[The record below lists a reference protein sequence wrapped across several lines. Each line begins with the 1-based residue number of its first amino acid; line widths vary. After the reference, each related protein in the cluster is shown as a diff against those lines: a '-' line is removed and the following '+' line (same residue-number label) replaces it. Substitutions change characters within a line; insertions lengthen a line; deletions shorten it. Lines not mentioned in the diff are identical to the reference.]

1 MILFH
6 KTWQWT
12 PADTKTDVSFSF
24 TCPEHTEALCL
35 TFSFSPDALREEQA
49 CLPPIEHALEQ
60 YYDGR
65 DRNREPMEAS
75 GFLPLKNLITLSL
88 SREGVYMGNAH
99 RWQASQVHVLT
110 KEKADPGFTVP
121 ERLEGDWE
129 GMLHLHAIC
138 TSACGGELTVEAVPE
153 GRESH
158 ALVSR

>member
-12 PADTKTDVSFSF
+12 PADTKNDVSFSF
-24 TCPEHTEALCL
+24 TCPEHTEELCL

-110 KEKADPGFTVP
+110 KEKAAPALPCRSAWKETGK
-121 ERLEGDWE
+121 EC
-129 GMLHLHAIC
+129 C
-138 TSACGGELTVEAVPE
+138 TCMPSAPLRAGEN
-153 GRESH
+153 
-158 ALVSR
+158 